1 VRPKFGS
8 KNPPAI
14 EPEDPARTT
23 FKVAFPAFVQR
34 ILPVSMMDTMLGGNE
49 IITAKKWGAW
59 YIAMKIQKGK
69 L

>member
-1 VRPKFGS
+1 
-8 KNPPAI
+8 
-14 EPEDPARTT
+14 
-23 FKVAFPAFVQR
+23 
-34 ILPVSMMDTMLGGNE
+34 MMDTMLGGNE